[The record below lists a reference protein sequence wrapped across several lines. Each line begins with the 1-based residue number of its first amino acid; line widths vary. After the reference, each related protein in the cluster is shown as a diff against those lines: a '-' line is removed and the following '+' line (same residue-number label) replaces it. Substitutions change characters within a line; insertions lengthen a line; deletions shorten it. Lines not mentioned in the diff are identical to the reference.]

1 VRAAASVLAVVHDA
15 PTSNPDS
22 PERRPA
28 APVDVVGAPRLR
40 NPTKTRRTK
49 KRLWSGDF
57 FRLQSILFAGK
68 ARARFDVPS
77 ADACRR
83 RTTLRVVLQGAE
95 KKKPELTSAMP
106 RVAFSH
112 PRVL

>member
-49 KRLWSGDF
+49 KRLGAGIF
-57 FRLQSILFAGK
+57 FVNRFCSRGK

-77 ADACRR
+77 ADARRR
-83 RTTLRVVLQGAE
+83 RTTLRVVLQGTE

-112 PRVL
+112 RRVL

>member
-49 KRLWSGDF
+49 KRLGAGIF
-57 FRLQSILFAGK
+57 FVNRFCSREKRARVLMFRAPTRVVDVRLFAWYYK
-68 ARARFDVPS
+68 APKRKS
-77 ADACRR
+77 
-83 RTTLRVVLQGAE
+83 Q
-95 KKKPELTSAMP
+95 S
-106 RVAFSH
+106 
-112 PRVL
+112 

>member
-28 APVDVVGAPRLR
+28 APVDVVGAPRL
-40 NPTKTRRTK
+40 PIRRK
-49 KRLWSGDF
+49 HGVRKSALERGF
-57 FRLQSILFAGK
+57 YRESILFAGK
-68 ARARFDVPS
+68 SAHKARFDVPS
-77 ADACRR
+77 ADARRR
-83 RTTLRVVLQGAE
+83 RTTLRVVLQGTE

-112 PRVL
+112 RRVL